1 MVAKVLVIED
11 DAPIREV
18 LVDMLEGEGY
28 SVSSAEHGMAGLA
41 RAREDQPDLILLDL
55 MMPVMDGWT
64 FLAAQIED
72 SRIAHIPV
80 VILSA
85 AKNLGEVRAAQCL
98 SKPCKISELLATV
111 ERYRLHDRDAP
122 RAP

>member
-18 LVDMLEGEGY
+18 LVELLEAEGY
-28 SVSSAEHGMAGLA
+28 SVSSAENGLVGLA

-72 SRIAHIPV
+72 ARIAHIPV

-85 AKNLGEVRAAQCL
+85 AKNLNEVRAAQCL
-98 SKPCKISELLATV
+98 SKPCKISELLTTV
-111 ERYRLHDRDAP
+111 ERYRLRDRDP
-122 RAP
+122 VSP